1 MFLFIKRPE
10 IIEIYKKI
18 ANALIENGKEIC
30 NDLNSVFQLD
40 LSPPFER
47 SFDRNYIRFYTVDLK
62 KGKVQLSFQNER
74 QPRAD
79 MVFKISENDFV
90 KLYKGRRRT
99 AIEYIFCGKLKLLGN
114 YNLAINFYKKF
125 LLKYVKNPDNQNI

>member
-1 MFLFIKRPE
+1 MFLFIKKPD

-18 ANALIENGKEIC
+18 ANALLENGREIC

-40 LSPPFER
+40 LSPPIER
-47 SFDRNYIRFYTVDLK
+47 SFDTSYIRFYTVDLK
-62 KGKVQLSFQNER
+62 KGKVMLSFINER

-90 KLYKGRRRT
+90 
-99 AIEYIFCGKLKLLGN
+99 
-114 YNLAINFYKKF
+114 
-125 LLKYVKNPDNQNI
+125 

>member
-1 MFLFIKRPE
+1 MFLFIKKPD

-18 ANALIENGKEIC
+18 ANALLENGREIC

-40 LSPPFER
+40 LSPPRER
-47 SFDRNYIRFYTVDLK
+47 SFDTSYIRFYTVDLK
-62 KGKVQLSFQNER
+62 KGKVMLSFLNER

-90 KLYKGRRRT
+90 NLYKGRRRT
-99 AIEYIFCGKLKLLGN
+99 AVEYLFTGKLKLLGN
-114 YNLAINFYKKF
+114 YNLAVDFYYKF
-125 LLKYVKNPDNQNI
+125 LLKYVKNPDDPNI

>member
-1 MFLFIKRPE
+1 MFLFIKKPD

-18 ANALIENGKEIC
+18 ANALLEHGREIC

-40 LSPPFER
+40 LSPPRER
-47 SFDRNYIRFYTVDLK
+47 SFDKSYIRFYTVDLK
-62 KGKVQLSFQNER
+62 KGKVMLSFLNER

-90 KLYKGRRRT
+90 NLYKGRRRT
-99 AIEYIFCGKLKLLGN
+99 AVEYLFTGKLKLLGN
-114 YNLAINFYKKF
+114 YNLAVDFYYKF
-125 LLKYVKNPDNQNI
+125 LLKYVKNPDDPNI